1 MSDKKIIFSGIQPS
15 GILTLGNYLGA
26 LRNFVKLQDDYNC
39 YFSIVDLHAITVR
52 QEPALLRQ
60 HILDLASIYI
70 AAGVDPEKNV
80 IFIQSHVPQH
90 AELNWILNCYTYIG
104 ELNRMTQFK
113 DKSEKHQDNLNSGLL
128 TYPVL
133 MASDILLYQT
143 DLVPVGSDQKQHLE
157 LTRDIAIRFNN
168 IYGDVFT
175 VPEAY
180 IAKDGARIMS
190 LQNPNAKMSKS
201 DENQNAFISLLD
213 TPDVIRAKIRRAVTD
228 SEPDIRFDPETKPG
242 VSNLLSIY
250 ATSSGKSI
258 EDAVKDFDGLG
269 YGALKEATAE
279 AVVAILKPLQDRYKT
294 IRSEKQYL
302 MDVLSKN
309 ADIARY
315 NANKTLNKV
324 FKKVGFIR

>member
-1 MSDKKIIFSGIQPS
+1 
-15 GILTLGNYLGA
+15 
-26 LRNFVKLQDDYNC
+26 
-39 YFSIVDLHAITVR
+39 
-52 QEPALLRQ
+52 
-60 HILDLASIYI
+60 
-70 AAGVDPEKNV
+70 
-80 IFIQSHVPQH
+80 
-90 AELNWILNCYTYIG
+90 
-104 ELNRMTQFK
+104 MTQFK

-190 LQNPNAKMSKS
+190 LQNPTAKMSKS

-250 ATSSGKSI
+250 ATSSGKSM